1 MKFVLSVFIFCFTSN
16 ILAQNLVV
24 LDKETQEP
32 VVGAIAS
39 NSSGTVSLMTDL
51 EGKLSLNNFKEF
63 DKVIFQHVFYFKI
76 SVIKNDIKNVLYL
89 NVNHNI

>member
-1 MKFVLSVFIFCFTSN
+1 MSN

-39 NSSGTVSLMTDL
+39 NSSGTISLMTDL
-51 EGKLSLNNFKEF
+51 DGKFSFNSFK
-63 DKVIFQHVFYFKI
+63 
-76 SVIKNDIKNVLYL
+76 
-89 NVNHNI
+89 